1 MLESVEVDGIA
12 SLNTMRN
19 FRSWTALTEVDFSGN
34 GVSYIDESVVSN
46 TCLKIRKFGIKKDD
60 KRQIST
66 LSPPPRKK
74 EAGVY
79 FVLQINVSVDL
90 FSVLFLGSKIEW
102 TCFIRYPAFIV
113 VFIIIRFD
121 WLLFGVR
128 CILNLCDTV
137 NFRPCLISV
146 SIKRIFP
153 SVPR

>member
-1 MLESVEVDGIA
+1 MIDDEIWDQGVLESVEVDGIA

-19 FRSWTALTEVDFSGN
+19 FGSWTALTEVDFSGN

-46 TCLKIRKFGIKKDD
+46 TCLEIRKFGIKNDD

-66 LSPPPRKK
+66 PPPKKK

-79 FVLQINVSVDL
+79 FVPQINVSVDL

-102 TCFIRYPAFIV
+102 TRFIRYPAFIV
-113 VFIIIRFD
+113 VFSIIRFD

-128 CILNLCDTV
+128 CILNLI
-137 NFRPCLISV
+137 P
-146 SIKRIFP
+146 
-153 SVPR
+153 

>member
-12 SLNTMRN
+12 SPNTMRN
-19 FRSWTALTEVDFSGN
+19 FGSWTALTEVDFSGN

-60 KRQIST
+60 KCQIST
-66 LSPPPRKK
+66 LPPPKK

-79 FVLQINVSVDL
+79 LVLQINVSVDL

-102 TCFIRYPAFIV
+102 TCSIRYPAFIV
-113 VFIIIRFD
+113 VFIIVRFD
-121 WLLFGVR
+121 WLLFGVH
-128 CILNLCDTV
+128 CILNLCNTV
-137 NFRPCLISV
+137 NFRSCVISV
-146 SIKRIFP
+146 SVKQVLP